1 MTAKKG
7 PYMRAITAQELS
19 KEASDILLSLSRGK
33 YDKELALA
41 DEALAKISI
50 AFPWAITARRILAI
64 LVAINKATAPSA
76 VVPDGR
82 AGWVPATNSRV
93 GPDGNFL

>member
-1 MTAKKG
+1 
-7 PYMRAITAQELS
+7 MRAITAQKLS
-19 KEASDILLSLSRGK
+19 KEASDILLSLAGGK

-41 DEALAKISI
+41 DDALAKISI
-50 AFPWAITARRILAI
+50 AFPWAITVRRILTI
-64 LVAINKATAPSA
+64 LVAINKATAPTA

-82 AGWVPATNSRV
+82 GGLVPAANSRV